1 MIRTAVK
8 ILLGFSWLALSS
20 CAVFQSSY
28 SAQPEAMNAIASAQE
43 TDYGWQFEPKNNE
56 TTSAQLIFYPGGKVE
71 PQAYALLLQDLANT
85 GMTVSLV
92 KFPLDLAV
100 FNSKIAQDIINP
112 SMPTVIAGHSLG
124 GAMAANFS
132 KDNLQSIDGLIL
144 LAAYSL
150 ESYGLE
156 NSTLPVL
163 SIFASNDAIATE
175 DDINSRRQW
184 LPETTEYVR
193 IEGGNHAQFGSY
205 GDQHDD
211 GTATISASEQR
222 RLTVE
227 AVAQFIDGLL

>member
-1 MIRTAVK
+1 MIRTAVN
-8 ILLGFSWLALSS
+8 ILLGFGLLALSG
-20 CAVFQSSY
+20 CAVFQGSY
-28 SAQPEAMNAIASAQE
+28 SAQPDALSALTLAQE
-43 TDYGWQFEPKNNE
+43 TDYGWRFEPQDNQ
-56 TTSAQLIFYPGGKVE
+56 TISAQLIFYPGGKVE
-71 PQAYALLLQDLANT
+71 PQAYALLLQDFANT

-92 KFPLDLAV
+92 TFPFDLAV
-100 FNSKIAQDIINP
+100 FNSKIAQDIIHPNL
-112 SMPTVIAGHSLG
+112 PTVIAGHSLG

-156 NSTLPVL
+156 NSSLPVL

-175 DDINSRRQW
+175 DDINNRRQW
-184 LPETTEYVR
+184 LPETTKYVR

-205 GDQHDD
+205 GDQQDD
-211 GTATISASEQR
+211 GMATISALEQR

-227 AVAQFIDGLL
+227 AVEQFIDGLL